1 MTALFHHLAYDF
13 KTGIRDRS
21 RLLMLYLFPL
31 VFFALVGALMASI
44 NPGFKETMI
53 PAMVVF
59 TVMCGTL
66 LSLPSL
72 LVNAREAAVF
82 RSYRINGVPSA
93 SILSVPVIGTAVHM
107 AVVSVLIWAVAA
119 RFYGGAAPHDV
130 LGFAGVAGL
139 SYLAYAGIGVLIGVA
154 AGNTSLSILLGQ
166 LIYIPSII
174 LGGLMVPPSVLPAAL
189 RRIGLLLPATH
200 SMRAFAAV
208 GAGAASGPGAAG
220 VSGAAGLSWA
230 AGFSGP
236 AGSVGVLAAGAVL
249 SFVLAAVLF
258 QWDTRAS
265 QPNRKALAALLALVP
280 YVAAALLG

>member
-1 MTALFHHLAYDF
+1 MTAFLHHLAYDF

-31 VFFALVGALMASI
+31 AFFALVGALMASI

-59 TVMCGTL
+59 AVMCSSL

-72 LVNAREAAVF
+72 LVNAREAGVF
-82 RSYRINGVPSA
+82 RSYRINGVPAA
-93 SILSVPVIGTAVHM
+93 SILSIPVIGTVVHM
-107 AVVSVLIWAVAA
+107 AVVSVIIWAAAA
-119 RFYGGAAPHDV
+119 RLFGGTAPHNL

-154 AGNTSLSILLGQ
+154 AGNTTVSILVGQ

-174 LGGLMVPPSVLPAAL
+174 LGGLMVPPAAL
-189 RRIGLLLPATH
+189 PTALQRIALLLPAAH

-208 GAGAASGPGAAG
+208 GADASGASLVIGRAGLAGAAG
-220 VSGAAGLSWA
+220 
-230 AGFSGP
+230 
-236 AGSVGVLAAGAVL
+236 SVLVLAAGAVL
-249 SFVLAAVLF
+249 SFVLAALLF

-265 QPNRKALAALLALVP
+265 QPNRKALAALVALVP
-280 YVAAALLG
+280 YLAAALLG

>member
-1 MTALFHHLAYDF
+1 MTAFLHHLAYDF

-31 VFFALVGALMASI
+31 VFFALVGGLMASI

-59 TVMCGTL
+59 AVMCSTL

-72 LVNAREAAVF
+72 LVNAREAGVF

-93 SILSVPVIGTAVHM
+93 SILSIPVIGTAVHM
-107 AVVSVLIWAVAA
+107 AVVSVIIWAVAA
-119 RFYGGAAPHDV
+119 RFYGGAAPQNV
-130 LGFAGVAGL
+130 LGFVAVAGL

-154 AGNTSLSILLGQ
+154 AGNTTVSILVGQ

-174 LGGLMVPPSVLPAAL
+174 LGGLMVPPSGLPASL
-189 RRIGLLLPATH
+189 RRIALLLPATH
-200 SMRAFAAV
+200 SMQAFAAL
-208 GAGAASGPGAAG
+208 GAGASGLPGA
-220 VSGAAGLSWA
+220 
-230 AGFSGP
+230 
-236 AGSVGVLAAGAVL
+236 AGSVGVLAASAGL

-265 QPNRKALAALLALVP
+265 QPSRKALAALLALSP
-280 YVAAALLG
+280 YVAAALIG